1 MIKLPQ
7 HREGYVAEK
16 IAWAVFLF
24 QLFIL
29 YSCLYSFA
37 SSVAIQTTYF
47 AHVRLYGLTKDLV
60 ILIIIPWMAQKGILH
75 EMDAKSYKVLEQ
87 KGGVFPT
94 PIVTY
99 TGANGR
105 ISPFLT
111 RAGRESRIL

>member
-16 IAWAVFLF
+16 IAGQFFFSSSVSF
-24 QLFIL
+24 
-29 YSCLYSFA
+29 SFA

-47 AHVRLYGLTKDLV
+47 AHVRLYGLTQNLV
-60 ILIIIPWMAQKGILH
+60 ISLIIPWMAQKGVLH
-75 EMDAKSYKVLEQ
+75 EMDAKSYKVLER

-99 TGANGR
+99 AGADGR